1 MRKRPILVAVTK
13 FVRPGSKTFGSYIG
27 YMDRDAAING
37 GEVHQE
43 YSAYSERYMGNPEK
57 TTGLFTANEDAIT
70 PELAEKLK
78 TLFRT
83 AQNNGSL
90 LWQTVISF
98 DNPWLAEH
106 GIYNPKEKTL
116 DEKRIR
122 DVARVFMKT
131 LLTRENMNLA
141 VWTAAVH
148 YNTDNFHVHIAIVDP
163 YGQRERIQKGKYA
176 GEMKGYWKQSSIR
189 SAKSAAINELL
200 NLDQIMNRMNEL
212 SRSTILN
219 SLKTT
224 EDQKCIQE
232 DLEALM
238 AKLEQTVPDTSRWM
252 YGYKEIYPYRDELD
266 QITEKWLNEAHP
278 QEYEELKQIWKD
290 LELQQNEA
298 YGDSKYGN
306 NYAKHQK
313 EDFLKRCGNV
323 ILKEM
328 KRESF
333 IRRHQNRRPERTSPQ
348 PESQDRR
355 ADETHS
361 DPENQHRQPDEENSG
376 PESQGRSGEKHS
388 GQENQDQRREGE
400 HSRPAKRSRSFAR
413 STSASLHR
421 AFSMSLHHYRNLADY
436 NRQQREA
443 EWENE
448 QALEEEERRVREA
461 VYLENSHDF

>member
-57 TTGLFTANEDAIT
+57 TTGLFTADEDAIT

-78 TLFRT
+78 NLFRT
-83 AQNNGSL
+83 AQDNGSL

-163 YGQRERIQKGKYA
+163 YGQREKIQKGKYA
-176 GEMKGYWKQSSIR
+176 GEMKGCWNQTSIR
-189 SAKSAAINELL
+189 SAKSAAVNELL
-200 NLDQIMNRMNEL
+200 NLEEIMNRMNEL

-219 SLKTT
+219 SLKTS

-232 DLEALM
+232 DLEALLS
-238 AKLEQTVPDTSRWM
+238 KLETAVPDTSRWM
-252 YGYKEIYPYRDELD
+252 YGYKEMYPYRDELNH
-266 QITEKWLNEAHP
+266 ITEKWLDKAHP
-278 QEYEELKQIWKD
+278 KEYAELKQIWKD
-290 LELQQNEA
+290 LEDQQDEA
-298 YGDSKYGN
+298 YGTGKYGN
-306 NYAKHQK
+306 RYAEHQK

-333 IRRHQNRRPERTSPQ
+333 IRRHQNHRPEE
-348 PESQDRR
+348 ESES
-355 ADETHS
+355 ETKKTRKEGS
-361 DPENQHRQPDEENSG
+361 WTKT
-376 PESQGRSGEKHS
+376 GRSH
-388 GQENQDQRREGE
+388 NL
-400 HSRPAKRSRSFAR
+400 AK

-421 AFSMSLHHYRNLADY
+421 SFAMSLHHYRNLADY
-436 NRQQREA
+436 NRQQRET

-448 QALEEEERRVREA
+448 QALQEEERRIREA
-461 VYLENSHDF
+461 VYLENSHEL